1 MSAAA
6 RYLRSEQLTQDGDI
20 TTSRGVD
27 QVTGLA
33 VLIYD
38 FPFPPRARPG
48 RPEVD
53 GLPTVLAASFEEGRG
68 TLVTAYPSGA
78 TLVAPGEAV
87 VDDQFV
93 LQSLTTLRDCARA
106 KLVHGDLSSGRFLWT
121 KGRVLLE
128 GYGVPWGKPAQ
139 IRTEEELR
147 VGLANDLRSAV
158 AALLELSRDGVSSEV
173 LAALQGASGERPNVT
188 DAAQLQ
194 GVIRRLA
201 GGAVTVPAAG
211 FGDIVLPSLGSA
223 KPPSAKE
230 SRDTPSLDGVDLDA
244 VDFSTVPVA
253 PRAGVDFDEQDVAG
267 SLGGAPSVSLTR
279 TDMRVEPE
287 VFERKPPPAP
297 AAPTTGPIPSTDPD
311 PITLTSD
318 PGLTVPPDKADG
330 AATTGFVKAPPPG
343 ATYRVGNLDES
354 MRAAPIRLD
363 VRAVTPSKRRAYRGP
378 LLLSLLLAITIF
390 ASYLAVLS
398 QRASRTE
405 VVGGTVGHVV
415 DVQILPNNLPPV
427 SLVVS
432 RSPSGSAYSAGTI
445 IASVPR
451 RVRFDANGQW
461 TVHATFQGRRSEP
474 LSFTVPDDTVIVLNF
489 PTADDGTGP

>member
-6 RYLRSEQLTQDGDI
+6 RYHRSEQLRRDGDVI
-20 TTSRGVD
+20 TSRGVD

-38 FPFPPRARPG
+38 FPSPPRARPG
-48 RPEVD
+48 RPEVE
-53 GLPTVLAASFEEGRG
+53 GALTVLAASFEEGRG

-93 LQSLTTLRDCARA
+93 LQALTTVRDCAQA
-106 KLVHGDLSSGRFLWT
+106 KLVHGNLNSGRFLWT

-128 GYGVPWGKPAQ
+128 GYGVPWGEPMQ
-139 IRTEEELR
+139 IKTEEQVR
-147 VGLANDLRSAV
+147 KGLANDLRSAV

-173 LAALQGASGERPNVT
+173 TAALQGAAGERPNAT
-188 DAAQLQ
+188 DAAQLH

-201 GGAVTVPAAG
+201 GGAVTVPPAG
-211 FGDIVLPSLGSA
+211 FGDIVLPTA
-223 KPPSAKE
+223 VDNQPPPVDAAPPGP
-230 SRDTPSLDGVDLDA
+230 TLDGVDFDA
-244 VDFSTVPVA
+244 VDFSAVPAA
-253 PRAGVDFDEQDVAG
+253 PRAGIDFDEQDVAG
-267 SLGGAPSVSLTR
+267 TLDGAPSVSLTR
-279 TDMRVEPE
+279 TDMRLEPE
-287 VFERKPPPAP
+287 VFESQPPPP
-297 AAPTTGPIPSTDPD
+297 PPKPGPIRSSDPD

-318 PGLTVPPDKADG
+318 PGLAVPPDRAKS
-330 AATTGFVKAPPPG
+330 AAETGFVKAPPPG
-343 ATYRVGNLDES
+343 ATYRAGNLDES
-354 MRAAPIRLD
+354 MRAAPIRFD
-363 VRAVTPSKRRAYRGP
+363 VGALPTKRRRAYRGP
-378 LLLSLLLAITIF
+378 LLLALLLAVTAL

-405 VVGGTVGHVV
+405 LVGGTIGHVI
-415 DVQILPNNLPPV
+415 DVQVLPDNLPPV

-432 RSPSGSAYSAGTI
+432 RSPSGSAYAAGTI

-474 LSFTVPDDTVIVLNF
+474 LSFIVPDDSVIVLNF
-489 PTADDGTGP
+489 PVVDEGPGR